1 MIGAL
6 FRIVF
11 AVCAMAVIF
20 VAWSL
25 SSNVQALQRD
35 PARALVAP
43 SRHK

>member
-1 MIGAL
+1 MFGAL

-11 AVCAMAVIF
+11 AICVMAVIF

-35 PARALVAP
+35 PAVAP
-43 SRHK
+43 SRSK